1 MFKILLTAAVLLL
14 VMGCKINLDG
24 PVKPDPAKPKP
35 DPIVVDAK
43 LDTAKLSESLAN
55 LALRAG
61 KSEIRKSSVELNA
74 TLNELVADGVPAEYV
89 DKVRSAVPAIGKNP
103 PRDLTPEE
111 IDTLKK
117 VR

>member
-1 MFKILLTAAVLLL
+1 MFKLLLTAAVLLL
-14 VMGCKINLDG
+14 VIGCKVNLDG
-24 PVKPDPAKPKP
+24 PVKPDPAKP
-35 DPIVVDAK
+35 DPIIIDTK
-43 LDTAKLSESLAN
+43 LDTQRLSESLAN

-74 TLNELVADGVPAEYV
+74 TLNELVTDGVPTEYA
-89 DKVRSAVPAIGKNP
+89 DKVRAAVPAIGKNP

>member
-1 MFKILLTAAVLLL
+1 MFKFLLAAVLLL
-14 VMGCKINLDG
+14 IVGCKVNFDG
-24 PVKPDPAKPKP
+24 TVKPIPKP
-35 DPIVVDAK
+35 IVEHIVINIGI
-43 LDTAKLSESLAN
+43 DTQRLSESLAN

-74 TLNELVADGVPAEYV
+74 TLNELVADGVPVEYA
-89 DKVRSAVPAIGKNP
+89 DKVRAAVPAIGKNP